1 MTFGARW
8 VKFKAEVR
16 PLNAFRPQHPRRRGK
31 SQGGTR
37 ENRPNWDQIPMEGG
51 EGDSISP
58 FFRNLLGLLWI
69 GKCKTRL
76 PR

>member
-1 MTFGARW
+1 
-8 VKFKAEVR
+8 
-16 PLNAFRPQHPRRRGK
+16 
-31 SQGGTR
+31 
-37 ENRPNWDQIPMEGG
+37 MEGG

-69 GKCKTRL
+69 GKCKIRL